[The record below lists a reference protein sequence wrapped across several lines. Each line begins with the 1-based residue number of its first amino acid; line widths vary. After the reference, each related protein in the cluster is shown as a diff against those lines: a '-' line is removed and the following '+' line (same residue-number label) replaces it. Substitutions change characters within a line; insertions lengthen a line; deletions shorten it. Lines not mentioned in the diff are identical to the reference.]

1 MYYDGNFKA
10 LYEFID
16 FKKIETSESLTIAD
30 LEIPYLYYK
39 IGNYYESYIRFKE
52 LAQKSWKQQ
61 KYVLY
66 FICQVNRINLNKFI
80 LHESSEEEKN
90 YPAEIIAKEV
100 EEIKLQDFI
109 TNVSVESEI
118 IRELFN
124 EVYEYKHIYEII
136 TQALPL
142 YDKIQETSLITK
154 KGGGASNSAVKD
166 LSNKI
171 YELWTFCNNNFI
183 VSENFIEHIYIYKKA
198 FEAFVV
204 SNSIPESSD
213 TIFKSSKL
221 KTLQPFHLLIA
232 LFNCSSKDIIDIYN
246 RHDIERLTFSLENTK
261 FLNRI
266 IDNTTVSI
274 SILSKDTHVT
284 RVSVGLINNLLA
296 ILSKIEI
303 DQSVLTPLLFK
314 LSEAIETGNLK
325 IYEIKESLIYFLKNK
340 SKTIDDFKIYEQ
352 LLEKTVLT
360 STYFDFPFDLVTLLL
375 DNLFYRNPKYKVRT
389 PSITLT
395 IINDVLLNSGGE
407 FFLSKTYKLL
417 LEKDKKVLKN
427 LIEQKLKI
435 SFNERFFCIA
445 YMNRVTEDNDL
456 IHHFLNKLENYIS
469 SSTKRSDDLLLF
481 YTLFK
486 IYKRTGNTE
495 IKERIA
501 IIAESVPFLDFLLN
515 PKSFENYSQ
524 INYKWINYLE
534 EENLKNLLKNKSFKL
549 RFKELILEN
558 PLKRNLIDKFIK
570 YI

>member
-1 MYYDGNFKA
+1 
-10 LYEFID
+10 
-16 FKKIETSESLTIAD
+16 
-30 LEIPYLYYK
+30 
-39 IGNYYESYIRFKE
+39 
-52 LAQKSWKQQ
+52 
-61 KYVLY
+61 
-66 FICQVNRINLNKFI
+66 
-80 LHESSEEEKN
+80 
-90 YPAEIIAKEV
+90 
-100 EEIKLQDFI
+100 
-109 TNVSVESEI
+109 
-118 IRELFN
+118 
-124 EVYEYKHIYEII
+124 
-136 TQALPL
+136 
-142 YDKIQETSLITK
+142 
-154 KGGGASNSAVKD
+154 
-166 LSNKI
+166 
-171 YELWTFCNNNFI
+171 
-183 VSENFIEHIYIYKKA
+183 
-198 FEAFVV
+198 
-204 SNSIPESSD
+204 
-213 TIFKSSKL
+213 
-221 KTLQPFHLLIA
+221 
-232 LFNCSSKDIIDIYN
+232 
-246 RHDIERLTFSLENTK
+246 
-261 FLNRI
+261 
-266 IDNTTVSI
+266 
-274 SILSKDTHVT
+274 
-284 RVSVGLINNLLA
+284 VGLINNLLA